1 VWNEAGTFLDFSVA
15 PAYYQTNWFRLSC
28 VAALAALLWMI
39 YKLRVRSIQQRSDAT
54 GYACRSA
61 SSACFLFQICAS
73 NFALISRR

>member
-39 YKLRVRSIQQRSDAT
+39 YKLRVRSIQQRF
-54 GYACRSA
+54 GCNWLCLPQR
-61 SSACFLFQICAS
+61 L
-73 NFALISRR
+73 LRLLPL